1 MAEKYPRGFNRR
13 HFLTGLGT
21 ATASATICPAE
32 ATEVM
37 RIGPHKR
44 LESDIEAWNIG
55 LITAHRPELSLAE
68 NTHRNAA
75 LQDEIRKGAF
85 GLLHWRGQYIPSA
98 TVGPI
103 EQHAFLVISSA
114 DDSGNLK
121 GFLRKAGRKFNQ
133 DGVVWKGYY
142 RDVLLFALKDLPA
155 MGMADG
161 DVQNLGR
168 FHPHHFARY
177 HARMTRPD
185 SAEGTWDDLGI
196 WTQPTFLNPAS
207 RRVVFDDSGNRLGI

>member
-1 MAEKYPRGFNRR
+1 MAQKYPSDFNRR

-21 ATASATICPAE
+21 TTASASISPAE

-37 RIGPHKR
+37 HIGPRKR
-44 LESDIEAWNIG
+44 LESDIEGWNVG

-68 NTHRNAA
+68 NIRRNST
-75 LQDEIRKGAF
+75 LQGEIRKGGF
-85 GLLHWRGQYIPSA
+85 GLLHWHGQYIPSA
-98 TVGPI
+98 GIGPI
-103 EQHAFLVISSA
+103 DQHAFLVIGRA

-142 RDVLLFALKDLPA
+142 RDVLLFTLKDLP
-155 MGMADG
+155 GLGTADG

-168 FHPHHFARY
+168 FHPHHIARY
-177 HARMTRPD
+177 HALMTRPD
-185 SAEGTWDDLGI
+185 SATAPWNDFGI
-196 WTQPTFLNPAS
+196 WTQPTFLNRAS
-207 RRVVFDDSGNRLGI
+207 RRLVFDERGNRIG